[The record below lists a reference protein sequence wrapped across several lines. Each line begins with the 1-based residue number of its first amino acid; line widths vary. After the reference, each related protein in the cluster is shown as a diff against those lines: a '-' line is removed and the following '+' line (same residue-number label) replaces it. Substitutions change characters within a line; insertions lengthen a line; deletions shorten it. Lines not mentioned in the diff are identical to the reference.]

1 MKRFRSIEE
10 IGRLS
15 LVNLLSYAKPGEAAE
30 WARSGG
36 PSLSERFL
44 LQLRRLGIPEPVREL
59 AFHPSR
65 RWRFDYAWP
74 TWMLAVEVDGGTFAR
89 GRASG
94 HTSIS
99 GMARDRE
106 KDAEAAILGWSVI
119 RVDAV
124 HVDNGIGADWV
135 RRWIKERAK

>member
-1 MKRFRSIEE
+1 MKRFRLDE
-10 IGRLS
+10 ISKLRPD
-15 LVNLLSYAKPGEAAE
+15 NLLYYATVGEATK
-30 WARSGG
+30 WAQYGG

-44 LQLRRLGIPEPVREL
+44 LQLRRLGIPEPVHEL

-65 RWRFDYAWP
+65 KWRFDFAWP
-74 TWMLAVEVDGGTFAR
+74 TWKLAVEVDGGTFAR
-89 GRASG
+89 GRSSG

>member
-1 MKRFRSIEE
+1 MKRFRIEE
-10 IGRLS
+10 IGGGFQ
-15 LVNLLSYAKPGEAAE
+15 LVDLLDYATPSEATK
-30 WARSGG
+30 WVRYGG

-44 LQLRRLGIPEPVREL
+44 LHLRCLGVPEPVREL

-65 RWRFDYAWP
+65 RWRFDLAWP
-74 TWMLAVEVDGGTFAR
+74 TWKLAAEVDGGTYAR

-94 HTSIS
+94 HTSIT

-135 RRWIKERAK
+135 RRWIKERTK

>member
-15 LVNLLSYAKPGEAAE
+15 LVSLLSYAKTGEAAE

-36 PSLSERFL
+36 PSLSERLL
-44 LQLRRLGIPEPVREL
+44 LQLRRLGIPAPAREL
-59 AFHPSR
+59 ALHPSR

-74 TWMLAVEVDGGTFAR
+74 TWKLAVEVDGGTFAR

-119 RVDAV
+119 RVDAA

-135 RRWIKERAK
+135 RRWIKERTK